1 MFVRGSDAKV
11 LFVSSSVCFDLAFS
25 ERGVMMTRFT
35 ILK

>member
-1 MFVRGSDAKV
+1 MFLRGSDAKV
-11 LFVSSSVCFDLAFS
+11 LFVSSVCFDLAFS